1 MRILYIILHKYLRLS
16 LSDIETFEMDCT
28 NPEQVIIGT
37 NGSGKSSIVDAL
49 AQKGY
54 QIFKELPKTKE
65 ELEATNPDSLE
76 YAIRSFLQQGHK
88 DDGATR
94 NILSL
99 MFTKMRKN
107 YQPRLLEMLA
117 KGNVV
122 MDRGILS
129 TMVYGMTANLKN
141 NKAMFEANLKTQRP
155 DIIIYLQVDLD
166 TAMERIADRDGH
178 GLDEVEV
185 YKKQEPMVKNLF
197 NYNYVMEEMKDELN
211 IVTIDAMQSPEKVLE
226 DVLRAIQ

>member
-1 MRILYIILHKYLRLS
+1 MSKFIS
-16 LSDIETFEMDCT
+16 IEGID
-28 NPEQVIIGT
+28 
-37 NGSGKSSIVDAL
+37 GSGKSSIVDAL
-49 AQKGY
+49 AKKGY

-65 ELEATNPDSLE
+65 ELEATDPDSLE

-88 DDGATR
+88 DEGATR

-99 MFTKMRKN
+99 MFTKMRIN

-129 TMVYGMTANLKN
+129 TMVYGMTANQKN

-155 DIIIYLQVDLD
+155 DVIIYLQVDLD
-166 TAMERIADRDGH
+166 TAMERLAERNGK

-197 NYNYVMEEMKDELN
+197 NYSYVMEEMKDELN
-211 IVTIDAMQSPEKVLE
+211 VVIIDAMQSPDKVLE